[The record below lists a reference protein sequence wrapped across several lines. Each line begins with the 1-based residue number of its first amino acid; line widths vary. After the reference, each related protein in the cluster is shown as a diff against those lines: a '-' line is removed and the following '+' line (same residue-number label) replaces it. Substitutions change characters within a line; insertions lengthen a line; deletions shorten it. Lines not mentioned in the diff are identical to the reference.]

1 MLDSIDKMPRLFV
14 PQTARMEKVFI
25 FDVVS
30 KIYVATDS
38 SPVDIQMYEMQ
49 STYSTFKSWP
59 LQTNIYCLVVRYE
72 MCCDMV
78 DVMLDVS
85 SIYGYPT
92 ENDSNGAVGESITVQ
107 GDSGGLGL
115 GYVDINS
122 VSFRGYPETELSQ
135 HTPVRDH
142 QTHPVVTYSWF

>member
-1 MLDSIDKMPRLFV
+1 MNYKYYNNPCLVNRSARLFV

-59 LQTNIYCLVVRYE
+59 LQINIYCLVRYE

-92 ENDSNGAVGESITVQ
+92 ENDSNGAVGEKITVL
-107 GDSGGLGL
+107 SPAC
-115 GYVDINS
+115 S
-122 VSFRGYPETELSQ
+122 VPLSNLKC
-135 HTPVRDH
+135 T
-142 QTHPVVTYSWF
+142 

>member
-1 MLDSIDKMPRLFV
+1 
-14 PQTARMEKVFI
+14 MEKVFI

-49 STYSTFKSWP
+49 STYSAFKSWP

-92 ENDSNGAVGESITVQ
+92 ENDSNGAIGENITVHCLLLVQ
-107 GDSGGLGL
+107 YLFK
-115 GYVDINS
+115 I
-122 VSFRGYPETELSQ
+122 
-135 HTPVRDH
+135 
-142 QTHPVVTYSWF
+142 